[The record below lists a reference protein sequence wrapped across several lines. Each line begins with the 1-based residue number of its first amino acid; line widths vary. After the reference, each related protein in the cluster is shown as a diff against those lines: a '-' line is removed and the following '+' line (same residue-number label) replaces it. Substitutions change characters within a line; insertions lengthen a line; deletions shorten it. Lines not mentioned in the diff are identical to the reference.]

1 MAYETVSGA
10 SGETVE
16 EEAMAVEFIS
26 VKCPECGANL
36 NIEEDREQAFC
47 TYCGTKIL
55 LHNENERVYRRIDEA
70 GIKQAET
77 DRIIRL
83 REIELAEKKYSDAK
97 KRERVYFG
105 MLLIGV
111 VLFVASFVANDAR
124 MFGLSDGLLLSSI
137 GLMVVSIILI
147 RNRTR

>member
-1 MAYETVSGA
+1 
-10 SGETVE
+10 
-16 EEAMAVEFIS
+16 MAVKLIS

-55 LHNENERVYRRIDEA
+55 LHNENEHIYRRIDEA

-77 DRIIRL
+77 ERIIRL
-83 REIELAEKKYSDAK
+83 REIELAEKKYTDAK
-97 KRERVYFG
+97 KRERIYFG

-111 VLFVASFVANDAR
+111 VLFVASIVVNEAR
-124 MFGLSDGLLLSSI
+124 MFGLSDVFLLSSI
-137 GLMVVSIILI
+137 GLIVVSIVLI
-147 RNRTR
+147 KNRTK